1 MKASE
6 LRELFRKNL
15 LNYSVEE
22 RDVLF
27 FQTLDFYAE
36 ISKINFLLNQ
46 NQEIKS
52 DKKDKILLCLN
63 QLTQNFPIQYI
74 IGETSFFG
82 LSFFVTPDVLIPR
95 QETEE
100 LVDLIIQSVDKTKKI
115 SILDIGTGSGC
126 IAISLAKSLPNAKIF
141 ALDISEKAL
150 NIAKKNAEKNQ
161 VSISFIRDNILEI
174 NDLHQ
179 KFDCIVSNPPYVRE
193 LEKTK
198 IRANVLLHEP
208 HLALFVPNENPLIF
222 YEKIA
227 SIGKKNLHKN
237 GKIFFE
243 INQYLGKEM
252 EFLMKKEKYN
262 KISLKKDLSGNYR
275 ILTAQI

>member
-193 LEKTK
+193 LEKTE

>member
-46 NQEIKS
+46 NQDIKS

-82 LSFFVTPDVLIPR
+82 LSFFVTPDILIPR

-161 VSISFIRDNILEI
+161 VSISFIRNNILEI

>member
-161 VSISFIRDNILEI
+161 VSISFIKDNILEI

-262 KISLKKDLSGNYR
+262 KISLKKDLFGNYR